1 VSPREQMRTNQ
12 RAACKSGF
20 STPIVARSRPVPNT
34 D

>member
-12 RAACKSGF
+12 RATCKSGF